1 MEYIN
6 IGPVGDFSYPLLKN
20 KNKIKKYIQSIDKEF
35 QNEKFPDFILID
47 GRFRV
52 ACALNLLKF
61 TQVKKNLC
69 KIIIDD
75 YRNRKEYHI
84 LEKFFFINKIGR
96 FGILK
101 INKIFSKEYL
111 SKEIEKNLLISK

>member
-61 TQVKKNLC
+61 TQVKK
-69 KIIIDD
+69 
-75 YRNRKEYHI
+75 
-84 LEKFFFINKIGR
+84 FM
-96 FGILK
+96 
-101 INKIFSKEYL
+101 
-111 SKEIEKNLLISK
+111 